1 MSEETPT
8 IEELYVMSVQSA
20 LEAAHALNLTR
31 EQFMTMLE
39 TAWDID
45 NDRREEEEKS
55 NT

>member
-1 MSEETPT
+1 MSEKTPS

-45 NDRREEEEKS
+45 NDRREQEKS